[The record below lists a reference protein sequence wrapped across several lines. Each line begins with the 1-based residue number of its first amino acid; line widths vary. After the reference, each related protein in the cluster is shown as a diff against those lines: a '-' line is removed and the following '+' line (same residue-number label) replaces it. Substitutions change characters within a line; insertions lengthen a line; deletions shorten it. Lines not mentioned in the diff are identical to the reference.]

1 MVGLNGTILPPHWA
15 PFPWL
20 RDSLLSMGVKIEW
33 PNTWAL
39 VAGKWQVLL
48 LVACTL
54 VAVFLPNS
62 FEWTHSRFRRNKL
75 TLAHVAFIGLILA
88 MSVCSLDR
96 ISEFLYFQ
104 F

>member
-1 MVGLNGTILPPHWA
+1 
-15 PFPWL
+15 
-20 RDSLLSMGVKIEW
+20 MGVKIEW

-39 VAGKWQVLL
+39 VAGKWQVLVL
-48 LVACTL
+48 AACTL
-54 VAVFLPNS
+54 VVISLPNS
-62 FEWTHSRFRRNKL
+62 FEWTQSRFRRNKL
-75 TLAHVAFIGLILA
+75 TLAHAMFLGLILA